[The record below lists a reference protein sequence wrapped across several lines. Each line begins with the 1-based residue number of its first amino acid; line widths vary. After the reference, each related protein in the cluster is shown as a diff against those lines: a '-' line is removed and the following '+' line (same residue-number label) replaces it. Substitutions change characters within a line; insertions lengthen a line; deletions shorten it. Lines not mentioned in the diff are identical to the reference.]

1 MGAHEEDRE
10 AWERLY
16 ASNGRQWRGS
26 ADISFVQITPGERV
40 LELGCGNGKTAR
52 ALADAGAEVTGVD
65 FSPSAIAECKKLLG
79 DRAGF
84 VEADIRELPFGDS
97 SFDKVVAFHV
107 LEHLPDEDVPDA
119 IKEIHRVL
127 IPHGLL
133 CLRLF
138 AEGDLRS
145 GGKKED
151 VRNGIRYRYW
161 SPEDV
166 VSYFRDEWELVSL
179 NEVETPTRFA
189 GPRRRLEAVIR
200 RD

>member
-26 ADISFVQITPGERV
+26 ADVAFVRAAPGERI

-52 ALADAGAEVTGVD
+52 ALADAGAKVTGVD
-65 FSPSAIAECKKLLG
+65 FSPSAVAECRRLLG
-79 DRAGF
+79 DRAEF
-84 VEADIRELPFGDS
+84 IEADVRELPFGDA
-97 SFDKVVAFHV
+97 SFDKAVAFHV
-107 LEHLPDEDVPDA
+107 LEHLPEEDVPDA
-119 IKEIHRVL
+119 ISEIHRVL
-127 IPHGLL
+127 VPHGFLY
-133 CLRLF
+133 LRLF

-166 VSYFRDEWELVSL
+166 VSCFGGGWELVSL